1 MSKVTKK
8 STEEKSVTTDRKILD
23 WVAFNLNVFLKG
35 IIDTFSLH
43 KTLPILVNDRPS
55 AWLTAQILATNA
67 VLLLGSIY
75 FFERGVSPLL
85 GYMKNNLGPES
96 EIGYADKVVY
106 VLYQALWLLPICGLC
121 YGCSMVWYQDLAD
134 STYRYLKGMPKA
146 TALTKSVGHA
156 LYGTLVWLSA
166 FIQVKLLAAVLPML
180 FSYMS
185 DAVEVFFLGWTT
197 SAANGTASSPFLT
210 SVAMGIKHSL
220 HMWIRTAS
228 IGSRYT
234 GLALLC
240 LMYGWYGFDP
250 KWIASGLDP
259 DERFGILEKHW
270 AYFIGFGFPY
280 VLLMENTS
288 FFVGYGVFLAMF
300 PFCIMLGSVCDYTA
314 PYAEFSRSAAG
325 AGGKGNKKKA
335 VGTSTGATSA
345 TTTAGAGD
353 IAGPLPMLKTARAWT
368 LLVIKYIDRSAY
380 QKKQK
385 QKPLGGAEAVS
396 KAKKTS

>member
-1 MSKVTKK
+1 MKK
-8 STEEKSVTTDRKILD
+8 SASKENVVSGTNAVD
-23 WVAFNLNVFLKG
+23 WIAFNLNVFLKG

-75 FFERGVSPLL
+75 FFERGVGPLL
-85 GYMKNNLGPES
+85 GYMKNNLGPGS
-96 EIGYADKVVY
+96 ELADEGNSDKVVY
-106 VLYQALWLLPICGLC
+106 LLYQALWLLPICGLC

-166 FIQVKLLAAVLPML
+166 FIQVKLLAGILPTL

-185 DAVEVFFLGWTT
+185 EAVEVFFLGWSS
-197 SAANGTASSPFLT
+197 SAANGTAASTLIT
-210 SVAMGIKHSL
+210 NIALGLKHSIQI
-220 HMWIRTAS
+220 WIRAAS
-228 IGSRYT
+228 FGSRYA

-270 AYFIGFGFPY
+270 AYFMGFGFPY

-288 FFVGYGVFLAMF
+288 FFVGYGVFLGLF
-300 PFCIMLGSVCDYTA
+300 PFCIMLGSVCDYTE
-314 PYAEFSRSAAG
+314 PYKARMA
-325 AGGKGNKKKA
+325 KKKTA
-335 VGTSTGATSA
+335 TGAPAAAS
-345 TTTAGAGD
+345 D
-353 IAGPLPMLKTARAWT
+353 IAGPMPMLKTAQAWT
-368 LLVIKYIDRSAY
+368 LLAIKYIDRSAY
-380 QKKQK
+380 QARKTGKTSGSSSAAQ
-385 QKPLGGAEAVS
+385 GVS